1 MFHFKKF
8 SIDDSTAAM
17 KIGTDSV
24 LLGAWVACENETR
37 ILDIGTGSGI
47 LALMMAQRNRNV
59 PVDAVELD
67 SDASALAKE
76 NIDLSPWSS
85 QIQIYNISFQDF
97 YSERLNKYSMVIC
110 NPPFFTGSMKAN
122 GKARTLAR
130 HNDTLPVSDLLRIT
144 SEILTENGRASFII
158 PTDAYKN
165 WIHIAGKQFLFPTNL
180 TSVKSSQFHKPHRMM
195 VTFSRC
201 EMPVAQKSEISIYR
215 SRSIYSEE
223 YKDLTKDFYLNF

>member
-8 SIDDSTAAM
+8 SIDDSKAAM

-24 LLGAWVACENETR
+24 LLGAWVACANETR

-47 LALMMAQRNRNV
+47 LALMMSQRNPNV

-67 SDASALAKE
+67 SDASVLAKE
-76 NIDLSPWSS
+76 NIDISPWSS
-85 QIQIYNISFQDF
+85 QIQIYNTSFQDF
-97 YSERLNKYSMVIC
+97 CSERQNKYSLIIC
-110 NPPFFTGSMKAN
+110 NPPFFNGSMKAN
-122 GKARTLAR
+122 GTARTLAR
-130 HNDTLPVSDLLRIT
+130 HNDTLPVTDLLRIT

-158 PTDAYKN
+158 PADAYEN
-165 WIHIAGKQFLFPTNL
+165 WVHIAGKQSLFPTNI

-201 EMPVAQKSEISIYR
+201 EMPVAQKSEISIYI